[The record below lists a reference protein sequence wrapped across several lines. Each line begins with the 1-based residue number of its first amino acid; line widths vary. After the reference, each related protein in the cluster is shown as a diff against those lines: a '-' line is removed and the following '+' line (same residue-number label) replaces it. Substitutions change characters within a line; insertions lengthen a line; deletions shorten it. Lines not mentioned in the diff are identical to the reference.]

1 MRELVKENQL
11 VTVVPQDFKN
21 SNKGKVLQ
29 VGINGFRMELKYKPE
44 GLIKNHIC
52 DFYSLTDNGYLYF
65 ESYIEN
71 LENNVL
77 TVANPVKHRF
87 LQRRKFTRIKF
98 IEDIELI
105 CDDIT
110 HKARTL
116 DISAGGM
123 KLQTKENIDIEKE
136 YKVTIKLTE
145 EIKDSLADVS
155 VENLENIFNAV
166 VENET
171 VKDVIKDVV
180 TTDNLDSLG
189 IKDVGTQTL
198 IVDVVTEIVDADS
211 AEVKKEVVAIKE
223 VFTLSEKINEAQDYN
238 TTVNLESTE
247 VESLIDGLANSTI
260 ITNLINYDYF
270 STS

>member
-29 VGINGFRMELKYKPE
+29 VGIDGFRMELKYKPE

-110 HKARTL
+110 HNARTL

-123 KLQTKENIDIEKE
+123 KLQTKENVDIEKE
-136 YKVTIKLTE
+136 YKITIKLTE
-145 EIKDSLADVS
+145 ENIIKCKYQLIRVEKKDNGYYTISGRFTNLSNIDKMTLVQFCMKKDM
-155 VENLENIFNAV
+155 ENLN
-166 VENET
+166 
-171 VKDVIKDVV
+171 K
-180 TTDNLDSLG
+180 
-189 IKDVGTQTL
+189 
-198 IVDVVTEIVDADS
+198 
-211 AEVKKEVVAIKE
+211 
-223 VFTLSEKINEAQDYN
+223 
-238 TTVNLESTE
+238 
-247 VESLIDGLANSTI
+247 
-260 ITNLINYDYF
+260 
-270 STS
+270 